1 MATLVD
7 SFLADLDELSGNE
20 ANVLDEENDDVKIME
35 EDSDGDLAG
44 FEALNYDDL
53 DSVSKLQKTQRH
65 IDIMQVLGKALWKQW
80 CCLWTNF
87 KFVFHTCAGARKGL
101 AFRTQNRG
109 KQFRLRLFK
118 LLEAEVKR

>member
-1 MATLVD
+1 
-7 SFLADLDELSGNE
+7 
-20 ANVLDEENDDVKIME
+20 ME

-87 KFVFHTCAGARKGL
+87 KFVFHTCAGIELTNPQAHVHQLGSG
-101 AFRTQNRG
+101 TQSTS
-109 KQFRLRLFK
+109 LRLEHFQRSRGHERK
-118 LLEAEVKR
+118 HLLTATSLDDIGLMKSM